1 MIESH
6 IDGKITQVGD
16 VRFNPDYGYPVHLD
30 LVYDEEWDPL
40 GLTMHFTQEGAGTV
54 TWVVGFE
61 VFRVGI
67 HARNPV
73 GQSDVKIRRG
83 VGVVWVGLSSP
94 DGHVVTLFPRDPL
107 VEFVGQCVK
116 AAGGD
121 FNVQQKINADLDKF
135 LADPEG
141 FGREKEGDTE

>member
-6 IDGKITQVGD
+6 VDGKIVQVGE
-16 VRFNPDYGYPVHLD
+16 VRLNPDNAYPVHLD

-61 VFRVGI
+61 VLRVGI
-67 HARNPV
+67 HARNLV
-73 GQSDVKIRRG
+73 GRSDVKIRRA
-83 VGVVWVGLSSP
+83 VSVVRVDLSSP
-94 DGHVVTLFPRDPL
+94 DGYVGVLFPREPL
-107 VEFVGQCVK
+107 VEFVALCVK
-116 AAGGD
+116 AAGGE
-121 FNVQQKINADLDKF
+121 FAVQQKINADLDKF

-141 FGREKEGDTE
+141 FGREKEDETE

>member
-6 IDGKITQVGD
+6 VDGKIVQAGD
-16 VRFNPDYGYPVHLD
+16 VPLPPDYACPVHLD
-30 LVYDEEWDPL
+30 LVYDPDSDPL

-83 VGVVWVGLSSP
+83 VGVVRVELRSP
-94 DGHVVTLFPRDPL
+94 EGYVVTLFPRDPL
-107 VEFVGQCVK
+107 VDYVGQCLK
-116 AAGGD
+116 AAGDD
-121 FNVQQKINADLDKF
+121 FNVQQKINAELEHF

-141 FGREKEGDTE
+141 HGREKEGETE

>member
-6 IDGKITQVGD
+6 VDGKIVQVGD
-16 VRFNPDYGYPVHLD
+16 VRLNPDNAYPVHLD

-40 GLTMHFTQEGAGTV
+40 GLTLHFTQEGVGTV
-54 TWVVGFE
+54 TWVVGFD
-61 VFRVGI
+61 VLRVGI

-94 DGHVVTLFPRDPL
+94 DGSVAVIFPREPL
-107 VEFVGQCVK
+107 VEFVTLCLK
-116 AAGGD
+116 AAGD
-121 FNVQQKINADLDKF
+121 EFNVQQKINADLDKF
-135 LADPEG
+135 LTDPEG
-141 FGREKEGDTE
+141 FGREKEDETE